1 MLTNAP
7 TAQRSTLAGELIF
20 VLYAVGWLLVVL
32 AATMLL
38 PAAVDA
44 AADHPDAVGFFLGAA
59 VTLFFGIALILSCQA
74 PHPKPQV
81 RTAFLLTS
89 ASWVAVTFFGAVPFQ
104 LSELGLSFT
113 DAVFETM
120 SGITTTGST
129 VITGLD
135 QAPPGVLLWR
145 SLLHLLGGIGIVVI
159 SIVILPFLGI
169 GGMQLFRTE
178 SSDRSAKLL
187 PSMRALMGRLLQVY
201 LGLVLAC
208 TVALNIA
215 GMTFFDAFNHA
226 CATISTGG
234 FSTRDASVGGFAN
247 AAVDW
252 IIIVF
257 MIAGALPMVR
267 FVAILHGR
275 PELFWKDSQIRLFL
289 MFVSIATL
297 VLTGWLALG
306 LDRPPLEALRYA
318 MFNAVSVMTTTG
330 FATTDYQLWGA
341 PAVALF
347 LALTI
352 VGGCTGST
360 TGGIKTFRFE
370 LLWLSA
376 RLYLASLFLPSR
388 VALPRYE
395 SRRVDPEVINGVLS
409 FVFFFMGAWG
419 LFTVILG
426 ALGLDLVTAISGAAT
441 ALANVGPGLGDTIGP
456 AGNFKSL
463 SDTVKWVLTLAM
475 LLGRLEFFTLL
486 VLLHPGFWRR

>member
-1 MLTNAP
+1 MV
-7 TAQRSTLAGELIF
+7 QRSLLMGELIF
-20 VLYAVGWLLVVL
+20 ILYAVGWLLVVL
-32 AATMLL
+32 AAAMLV

-44 AADHPDAVGFFLGAA
+44 AAEEADANGFFAA
-59 VTLFFGIALILSCQA
+59 AGVTLFFGALLILSCRA

-81 RTAFLLTS
+81 RTAFLLTT
-89 ASWVAVTFFGAVPFQ
+89 ASWLAVTLFGSIPFQ
-104 LSELGLSFT
+104 LVEADLSFT

-120 SGITTTGST
+120 SGVTTTGST
-129 VITGLD
+129 VMAGLD
-135 QAPPGVLLWR
+135 DMSHGILLWR

-159 SIVILPFLGI
+159 SIVILPFLGV

-187 PSMRALMGRLLQVY
+187 PSMRGLMGRLLQVY
-201 LGLVLAC
+201 LGLILAC
-208 TVALNIA
+208 TVALNLA
-215 GMTFFDAFNHA
+215 GMSFFDAFNHA

-234 FSTRDASVGGFAN
+234 FSTRDSSVGAFAN
-247 AAVDW
+247 PAVDW
-252 IIIVF
+252 IIILF

-275 PELFWKDSQIRLFL
+275 PELFFKDRQIRLFL
-289 MFVSIATL
+289 VFVLVATA
-297 VLTGWLALG
+297 VLTGWLMLG
-306 LDRPPLEALRYA
+306 LHRPPLEALRLA

-341 PAVALF
+341 PAIALF

-360 TGGIKTFRFE
+360 AGGLKTFRFE

-395 SRRVDPEVINGVLS
+395 GRRVDPEVINGVLS

-441 ALANVGPGLGDTIGP
+441 ALANVGPGLGDIIGP
-456 AGNFKSL
+456 AGNFRSL
-463 SDTVKWVLTLAM
+463 SDPVKWVLTLAM
-475 LLGRLEFFTLL
+475 LLGRLEFFTIL
-486 VLLHPGFWRR
+486 VLLHPAFWRR